1 MRDLPRGLRWAGAL
15 AVALTGLRAMP
26 IGTPSPD
33 LGVGPASSVLPAG
46 WRTALVALE
55 AASGP
60 GARTLREMGC
70 HEVLILDASQRA
82 RAERAD
88 AARQVGA
95 EHQHPS
101 VPPRTRERAEER
113 TVICLVAAAS
123 ELTCEAAATALTRAT
138 PRAKGGGTLLIA
150 EESAR
155 GAGPRCVTRLAPP

>member
-1 MRDLPRGLRWAGAL
+1 MRDLPRGLRWTGVLAL
-15 AVALTGLRAMP
+15 AVTGLRAL
-26 IGTPSPD
+26 PD
-33 LGVGPASSVLPAG
+33 EAPAPARGSGPTSTALPQG

-60 GARTLREMGC
+60 GARTLRELGC
-70 HEVLILDASQRA
+70 REALILDASQRA

-101 VPPRTRERAEER
+101 VPPRTEERAEER

-138 PRAKGGGTLLIA
+138 PRAMGGGTLLIA

-155 GAGPRCVTRLAPP
+155 GAGPRCVTRLARP